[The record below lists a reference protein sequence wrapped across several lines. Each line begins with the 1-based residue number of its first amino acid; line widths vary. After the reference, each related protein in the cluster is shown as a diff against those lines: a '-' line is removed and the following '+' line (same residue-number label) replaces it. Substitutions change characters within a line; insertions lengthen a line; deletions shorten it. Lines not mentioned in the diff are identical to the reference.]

1 MEREIVIQRDH
12 GLAEDDLKH
21 GLRGKITRASAND
34 RKGDS
39 LMTFRRVFV
48 MALTLIVG
56 SLLFQPSINGQE
68 SYEGQRLSIVVS
80 YFPGGGYDI
89 YSRLFARHLPRYIPG
104 RPSIIVQNMPGA
116 GSIIGANYL
125 YRVAPKDGTV
135 VGTFGPT
142 QVIRQVIGVPGIAFE
157 SDKFNWIV
165 AAHAGDAIAC
175 VARAAAGVKTLDDAI
190 KREQPLIVAATAP
203 GASTTIWP
211 TVYKEI
217 LGVNFKIVSGYKG
230 TSGIRAAMEQ
240 GEVDAGC
247 WQWSS
252 VKVTA
257 EPMLADGRAV
267 VFTQLGTKKVTELA
281 QLENAFGRVTS
292 KIDKAVVSAL
302 LTENSLGRPYV
313 APPGVPSERVQ
324 LLRRAFTQVLQDAKF
339 LDEAN
344 RLNLEIDPLP
354 GEEVEKVVKEL
365 SNLPR
370 EARERVKQFME

>member
-1 MEREIVIQRDH
+1 MH
-12 GLAEDDLKH
+12 
-21 GLRGKITRASAND
+21 
-34 RKGDS
+34 
-39 LMTFRRVFV
+39 FRRVFFI
-48 MALTLIVG
+48 ALTFIVA
-56 SLLFQPSINGQE
+56 SLSAPPLVKGQE
-68 SYEGQRLSIVVS
+68 FYEGRRINIVVS

-89 YSRLFARHLPRYIPG
+89 YSRLFARHLPRHMPG

-190 KREQPLIVAATAP
+190 KRPQPLIVAATAP
-203 GASTTIWP
+203 GASTMIWP
-211 TVYKEI
+211 TVYKDI
-217 LGVNFKIVSGYKG
+217 LGANFKIVSGYKG

-240 GEVDAGC
+240 GEVDVGC

-257 EPMLADGRAV
+257 EPMLADRSAV
-267 VFTQLGTKKVTELA
+267 VFTQLGTKKARELEH
-281 QLENAFGRVTS
+281 LENAFGRVTS

-324 LLRRAFTQVLQDAKF
+324 ALRRAFNQVLQDPKF
-339 LDEAN
+339 LEEAN
-344 RLNLEIDPLP
+344 RLNLEVDPLP
-354 GEEVEKVVKEL
+354 GEEVEKVVREL

-370 EARERVKQFME
+370 EARERVRQFME